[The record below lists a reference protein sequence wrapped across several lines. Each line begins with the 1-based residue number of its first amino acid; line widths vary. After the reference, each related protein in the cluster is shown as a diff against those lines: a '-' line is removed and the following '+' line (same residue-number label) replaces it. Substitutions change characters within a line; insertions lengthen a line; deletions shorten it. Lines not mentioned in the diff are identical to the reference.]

1 MKKYILIFCAAI
13 VALPS
18 LAWGPEGHRIICE
31 VAYHYMSK
39 KAIKQVDKVLGT
51 HGMVYWANW
60 ADEIKSDTIYP
71 NSYDWHFQDLEAG
84 MTDAEV
90 ADVLTHY
97 PAEGGNLYR
106 VLDSLYVL
114 LQNDKTNRDALR
126 FFVHI
131 SGDRFCPMHMGH
143 IGDKGG
149 NSIKLKWF
157 STPTSLHRIWD
168 ENLIDFRGYS
178 YTEYA
183 RLLIDTYDPQR
194 KQFEALTNEQM
205 IIRSY
210 HMTSDIYEHV
220 ASWNN
225 NVYNYVYRWKEPMEQ
240 QLYTAGLRLAM
251 RLNELYK

>member
-1 MKKYILIFCAAI
+1 MRKLIVICLGALI
-13 VALPS
+13 ALPT
-18 LAWGPEGHRIICE
+18 LAWGPEGHRIITE

-39 KAIKQVDKVLGT
+39 KAIKQVDKVLGK

-71 NSYDWHFQDLEAG
+71 SSYDWHFQDLEAG

-90 ADVLTHY
+90 ADVLVHY
-97 PAEGGNLYR
+97 PEVGGNMYR

-131 SGDRFCPMHMGH
+131 SGDRFCPMHTGH
-143 IGDKGG
+143 LSDKGG
-149 NSIKLKWF
+149 NSIKLNWF
-157 STPTSLHRIWD
+157 KTPTNLHRIWD

-183 RLLIDTYDPQR
+183 QMLIDTYDPQR
-194 KQFEALTNEQM
+194 KQIQALTNEEM
-205 IIRSY
+205 IINNY
-210 HMTSDIYEHV
+210 HITSAVYEHV
-220 ASWNN
+220 ANWNG
-225 NVYNYVYRWKEPMEQ
+225 NVYHYVYRWKEPMEQ

-251 RLNELYK
+251 RLNEIYK